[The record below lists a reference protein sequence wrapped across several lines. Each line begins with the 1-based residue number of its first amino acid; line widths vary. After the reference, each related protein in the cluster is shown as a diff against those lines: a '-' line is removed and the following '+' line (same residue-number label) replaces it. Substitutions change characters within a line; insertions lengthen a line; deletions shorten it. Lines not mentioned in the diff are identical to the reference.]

1 MSDFKTKFYS
11 AIKEA
16 EVSPEEAKQ
25 EFKKDDPRWGETK
38 MGEDSPTGKSQI
50 YINHDRFKRF
60 NAGPN
65 YRKEMLIGE
74 GIHLLKELDPERAE
88 QLYQSAI
95 NDPAVLKWLQKSYK
109 TEAER
114 GEKRPFD
121 KWVKHSRLDQIIG
134 GYLLGNKK
142 SSIPTMRDWPTERLV
157 YDGYY
162 GTQFKA
168 ELEKLKKD
176 LDL

>member
-25 EFKKDDPRWGETK
+25 EFKKDDTRWGETK

-95 NDPAVLKWLQKSYK
+95 NDPDVLKWLQESYK
-109 TEAER
+109 RVTECD
-114 GEKRPFD
+114 GEVRPFD

-142 SSIPTMRDWPTERLV
+142 SSIPTMRDWPTERLP
-157 YDGYY
+157 Y
-162 GTQFKA
+162 GSQFKT
-168 ELEKLKKD
+168 EVEKLKKD